1 MADAAGAAIRPHFR
15 QPIAIETKQDLSPV
29 TLADR
34 GAERAI
40 RDILGAEV
48 PDHGIIGEEFG
59 NERADAEHVWVIDPV
74 DGTKAFISGL
84 PVFGTLI
91 ALLRNGVPV
100 MGVMDQPIAGER
112 WIGAQG
118 HPTTFNGGPVRTRP
132 CATASQATVF
142 STFPEQFRGGDDLRF
157 RRLYEAARLTRY
169 GTDCYGCG
177 MLVLGFADLWIEA
190 NLKLY
195 DFAALVPIVQGAGGV
210 MTDWRGNPLGVESDG
225 RVLAAGDPALHRQV
239 IDLLAA

>member
-1 MADAAGAAIRPHFR
+1 M
-15 QPIAIETKQDLSPV
+15 
-29 TLADR
+29 
-34 GAERAI
+34 
-40 RDILGAEV
+40 
-48 PDHGIIGEEFG
+48 
-59 NERADAEHVWVIDPV
+59 
-74 DGTKAFISGL
+74 
-84 PVFGTLI
+84 
-91 ALLRNGVPV
+91 
-100 MGVMDQPIAGER
+100 
-112 WIGAQG
+112 
-118 HPTTFNGGPVRTRP
+118 
-132 CATASQATVF
+132 F